1 MIELLFAILPRLII
15 LVMWCLYG
23 LGEMNAN
30 YDRIMEEHLIKSKKG
45 K

>member
-1 MIELLFAILPRLII
+1 MRKDKPKHKGYTEFCVEFI
-15 LVMWCLYG
+15 CDYC
-23 LGEMNAN
+23 GEKA